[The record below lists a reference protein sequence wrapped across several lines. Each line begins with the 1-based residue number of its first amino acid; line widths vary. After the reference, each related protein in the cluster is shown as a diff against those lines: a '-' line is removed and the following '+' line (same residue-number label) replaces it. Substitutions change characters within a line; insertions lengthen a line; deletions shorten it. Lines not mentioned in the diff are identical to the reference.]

1 MGIKKIVFTFF
12 KVCCSIITNKWGTK
26 NSYSV
31 TSILRLEVDELRAVV
46 PLLGHGDSVVIGT
59 LEVVYLGHDG
69 DQAEEVSGTIDVAGV
84 LKLTS

>member
-1 MGIKKIVFTFF
+1 MRD
-12 KVCCSIITNKWGTK
+12 NN

-46 PLLGHGDSVVIGT
+46 PLLGHGDGVVIGT
-59 LEVVYLGHDG
+59 LEVVDLGHDG
-69 DQAEEVSGTIDVAGV
+69 DQAEEVSGTIAVPGV